1 MAQLKYNTQTSTS
14 AYEGLPNCTFSA
26 VTTRKPDRLYEI
38 TVFRDWTT
46 EGLGLW
52 SVEQENRLMSPMI
65 AGGSLLPGGSFQAT
79 AQEGETQRQ
88 PGSLVLRESEFEVQG
103 V

>member
-1 MAQLKYNTQTSTS
+1 
-14 AYEGLPNCTFSA
+14 
-26 VTTRKPDRLYEI
+26 
-38 TVFRDWTT
+38 
-46 EGLGLW
+46 
-52 SVEQENRLMSPMI
+52 MI

-88 PGSLVLRESEFEVQG
+88 PGSLVELRESEFEVQG

>member
-52 SVEQENRLMSPMI
+52 SVEQENKLMSPMI
-65 AGGSLLPGGSFQAT
+65 AAVCYLEAVSRPQHRKGRLKDSLA
-79 AQEGETQRQ
+79 
-88 PGSLVLRESEFEVQG
+88 VLLS
-103 V
+103 